1 MRAHRRRIPDNKID
15 NTASFFYMPDEIFK
29 EGINILGR
37 RFASPDA
44 GRDVLQFNPCLK
56 HKLIRHTTRHFAET
70 ELAPIAADIDRERI
84 FPREV
89 IAKMAKLNYFG
100 LQAPKAYGGAALDS
114 ISAAIVVEEISR
126 VCAAVGLCVTVH
138 NGVAVYP
145 FLRFAN
151 EAQKKKYLPEL
162 ASGRAIGAFSLTEA
176 NAGSDAGSVET
187 TATKKGGNFI
197 LSGTKIFVTNGGV
210 CDVALIF
217 ALTSSPQSKLQSSVF
232 IVESGFAGFLR
243 GELEDLCG
251 MRANPVSS
259 LFFEDCPVP
268 EENLLGRQGD
278 GMKIGLA
285 TLDNGRIGVAAQAL
299 GIAQGAMEAAVKYA
313 KERQQFKK
321 PLASQQTIQNYIA
334 DMATEIMAARL
345 LLYRA
350 CDLKDAGL
358 PFGAEASMAKL
369 YCSTVASKVT
379 GLAVQIHGGY
389 GYSKEYDVERYFR
402 DAKVTEIY
410 EGTSE
415 IQRMVIARAILTQP
429 MM

>member
-1 MRAHRRRIPDNKID
+1 
-15 NTASFFYMPDEIFK
+15 
-29 EGINILGR
+29 
-37 RFASPDA
+37 
-44 GRDVLQFNPCLK
+44 LQFNPCMK
-56 HKLIRHTTRHFAET
+56 HKLIRNSVRHFAET
-70 ELAPIAADIDRERI
+70 ELAPIAAEIDRNAT
-84 FPREV
+84 FPRDV
-89 IAKMAKLNYFG
+89 IEKMKALNYFG
-100 LQAPKAYGGAALDS
+100 LQVPKEFGGAAMDS

-145 FLRFAN
+145 FLQFASR
-151 EAQKKKYLPEL
+151 EQKDTYLPKL
-162 ASGRAIGAFSLTEA
+162 AGGEIIGAFSLTEA

-187 TATKKGGNFI
+187 TAVKNGHEFI
-197 LSGTKIFVTNGGV
+197 LNGTKIFVTNGGI
-210 CDVALIF
+210 CDLSLIF
-217 ALTSSPQSKLQSSVF
+217 ALTNTDQTRLQSSVF
-232 IVESGFAGFLR
+232 IVESGFSGFLR

-259 LFFEDCPVP
+259 LFLEDCRVP
-268 EENLLGRQGD
+268 EKNLLGKLGD

-299 GIAQGAMEAAVKYA
+299 GIAQGAYEAAVKYA

-321 PLASQQTIQNYIA
+321 PIASLQTIQNYIA
-334 DMATEIMAARL
+334 DMATEQAAARL

-350 CDLKDAGL
+350 CSLKDEGS
-358 PFGAEASMAKL
+358 PFGCEAAMAKL
-369 YCSTVASKVT
+369 YCSQVASRIT
-379 GLAVQIHGGY
+379 SLAVQIHGGY

-415 IQRMVIARAILTQP
+415 IQRLVIARSVLSQMIL
-429 MM
+429 

>member
-1 MRAHRRRIPDNKID
+1 M
-15 NTASFFYMPDEIFK
+15 
-29 EGINILGR
+29 
-37 RFASPDA
+37 
-44 GRDVLQFNPCLK
+44 K
-56 HKLIRHTTRHFAET
+56 HKLIRSQARAFAET
-70 ELAPIAADIDRERI
+70 ELAPIAAEIDRQRI
-84 FPREV
+84 FPRDV
-89 IAKMAKLNYFG
+89 IAMMRGLNYFG
-100 LQAPKAYGGAALDS
+100 LQVPKEYGGAALDS
-114 ISAAIVVEEISR
+114 ISAAIVVEELSR

-145 FLRFAN
+145 LLQFAGKS
-151 EAQKKKYLPEL
+151 QKEKYLPPL
-162 ASGRAIGAFSLTEA
+162 AAGEVIGAFSLTEA

-187 TATKKGGNFI
+187 TAVKRGAEYVLN
-197 LSGTKIFVTNGGV
+197 GTKIFVTNGGV

-217 ALTSSPQSKLQSSVF
+217 ALTSSPENKLQSSVF
-232 IVESGFAGFLR
+232 IVESRFPGFLR

-259 LFFEDCPVP
+259 LFLEDCRVP
-268 EENLLGRQGD
+268 AENLLGKLGD

-321 PLASQQTIQNYIA
+321 PIASQQTIQNYIA
-334 DMATEIMAARL
+334 DMATEILAARL

-350 CDLKDAGL
+350 CELKDAGA
-358 PFGAEASMAKL
+358 PFGCEASMAKL
-369 YCSTVASKVT
+369 YCSSVASRVT
-379 GLAVQIHGGY
+379 SLAVQIHGGY

-415 IQRMVIARAILTQP
+415 IQRVVIARAILTTP
-429 MM
+429 IL